1 LKIKNYIRNEP
12 YTINL
17 ENDYTILELASLIL
31 TTNSDSVI
39 IVDNNKPVYIITS
52 SDIINFFINSL
63 QTLYI
68 NEVMEKFPKDLI
80 TIEEESDV
88 YEAHKLMREHK
99 IEHIIVLNENKELIG
114 EVFYN
119 DLIMKFVEFS
129 LQDELTGLN
138 NRRFL
143 ETILTR
149 YSKSKTSIGFIF
161 IDVDDFKF
169 INDNYGH
176 EKGDYV
182 LSEIGNIIRSSIR
195 DVDFGFRYGG
205 DEFLVL
211 VFGISKEILERI
223 SKRIFQK
230 ISSIKV
236 SDINAKTSIGVSLY
250 PEEADNLN
258 SALKLADERL
268 YKIKHSGKGK
278 ICHG

>member
-1 LKIKNYIRNEP
+1 MKIKNYIRNEP

-80 TIEEESDV
+80 TIEEEADV

-182 LSEIGNIIRSSIR
+182 LSEIGKIIRSSIR

>member
-1 LKIKNYIRNEP
+1 MKIKNYIRNEP